1 MRRLL
6 AEQRPR
12 LPRRAVRTQVLA
24 AGMQAALGSA
34 PDDLSAAAALSL
46 AFCGLLRVSEY
57 TTASAAV
64 YDRRRLPTVGDVSFS
79 TDEFGDMATV
89 MVRPA
94 KKGGRSQ
101 GKNSAVVVRDGE
113 LIQPVTALQRMLGQR
128 RAAPHEP
135 LFLWR
140 GRPLTSTTVS
150 RLLKFVVKAAGSC
163 ERGIGSHSLR
173 IGGATA
179 ALAAGV
185 PPEAIRLM
193 GRWDSDVY
201 EIYCRQSRQAAMRI
215 GMIVASTPFNDFQ
228 GAFEDEE
235 LM

>member
-64 YDRRRLPTVGDVSFS
+64 YDRRRLPTVPGDVSFS
-79 TDEFGDMATV
+79 TDDFGDMATV

-128 RAAPHEP
+128 RAA
-135 LFLWR
+135 L
-140 GRPLTSTTVS
+140 S
-150 RLLKFVVKAAGSC
+150 
-163 ERGIGSHSLR
+163 
-173 IGGATA
+173 GATRA
-179 ALAAGV
+179 ALPLERATTDVNNGV
-185 PPEAIRLM
+185 PAAQVRRQ
-193 GRWDSDVY
+193 GRWQLREGD
-201 EIYCRQSRQAAMRI
+201 
-215 GMIVASTPFNDFQ
+215 
-228 GAFEDEE
+228 
-235 LM
+235 

>member
-1 MRRLL
+1 M
-6 AEQRPR
+6 
-12 LPRRAVRTQVLA
+12 
-24 AGMQAALGSA
+24 
-34 PDDLSAAAALSL
+34 
-46 AFCGLLRVSEY
+46 
-57 TTASAAV
+57 
-64 YDRRRLPTVGDVSFS
+64 
-79 TDEFGDMATV
+79 
-89 MVRPA
+89 
-94 KKGGRSQ
+94 
-101 GKNSAVVVRDGE
+101 
-113 LIQPVTALQRMLGQR
+113 
-128 RAAPHEP
+128 
-135 LFLWR
+135 
-140 GRPLTSTTVS
+140 S

-163 ERGIGSHSLR
+163 ERGISSHSLR

-201 EIYCRQSRQAAMRI
+201 EIYCQQEQSRQAAMRI